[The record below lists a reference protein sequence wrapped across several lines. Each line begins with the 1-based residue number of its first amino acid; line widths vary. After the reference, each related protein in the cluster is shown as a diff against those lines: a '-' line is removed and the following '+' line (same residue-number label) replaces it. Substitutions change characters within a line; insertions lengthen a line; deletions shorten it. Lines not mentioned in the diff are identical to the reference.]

1 MGGYSLTPLE
11 KISSKDLVKYKSRG
25 GEERTN
31 EGKKGETDERKN
43 GFVQQ
48 IEKYL
53 YRCQILRLICLY
65 LIAYK

>member
-43 GFVQQ
+43 GFVQ
-48 IEKYL
+48 KD
-53 YRCQILRLICLY
+53 
-65 LIAYK
+65 